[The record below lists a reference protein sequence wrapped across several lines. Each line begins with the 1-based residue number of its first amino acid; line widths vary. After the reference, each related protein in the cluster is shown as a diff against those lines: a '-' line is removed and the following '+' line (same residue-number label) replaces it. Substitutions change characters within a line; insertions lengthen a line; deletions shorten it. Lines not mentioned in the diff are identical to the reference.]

1 MIDIN
6 NFDAIEIGLASSKK
20 IRSWS
25 WGEVTKPETINY
37 RTLKPEKDGLFCERI
52 FGPTKDWECYCGKY
66 KRVRYKGIVCERCGV
81 EVTRSKVRRERMG
94 HVDLAA
100 PVSHIWFFKGVPS
113 RIGYLIDMAPK
124 ELEKVLYFAASMIT
138 WVDVEA
144 RDKDLGKLEKEVKK
158 VTDSYESEQ
167 QKRTQELNESL
178 ERRVKYLEDG
188 TQTKFDDDDHIWADS
203 LKLTQAQLRKLKDD
217 ERAKMIKELRKS
229 FDAEISDTEA
239 YIEEAIE
246 RMQEVWKIFTE
257 MKPKDVVN
265 DETVFRELKDRFGS
279 PFGWGEYFRGGMGAE
294 AVRDLLEQVDLEAE
308 CEEMEQVINSSKGQK
323 QARAVKRLKVASAFL
338 NSDNQPDWMI
348 LDCVP
353 VIPPELRPMVQ
364 LDGGRFATSDLND
377 LYRRVINR
385 NNRLKR
391 LLDLGAP
398 EIIVNNEKRML
409 QEAVDALFDNGRRGR
424 PVTGPGN
431 RPLKSLSDMLKGK
444 QGRFRQNL
452 LGKRVDYSGRSV
464 IVSGPSLRLHQCGL
478 PKLMALELFKPFIM
492 AQLVE
497 RKAVQ
502 NIKAAKKMVE
512 SMIPEVWDVL
522 EEVIHEHPVLLNRA
536 PTLHRLGIQAFEPV
550 LVEGKAIQVHPL
562 VCHAFNADFDGDQMA
577 VHVPLSAEAQAEA
590 RVLMLSANNIL
601 SPAHGAPLATPTQ
614 DMVLGIYYLTYGPD
628 SDELQKIDEELKAGK
643 GAAKNGSAPKV
654 FRSSQEAELVY
665 ENGGCKLHDQA
676 EYRRAG
682 HEHFL
687 TTVGRIIFN
696 EKIERALAEALGD
709 DFDPEQFEFVNF
721 SLKKRD
727 VNEMVSNLVEAY
739 GAPAVSEVL
748 DAFKDL
754 GFHYASQAGITVSKN
769 NVVSPPSKAE
779 ILDRYEKETAAI
791 QGQYDDGY
799 ITAEERHE
807 AVTAH
812 WNRATDEV
820 AQAMEDNLDE
830 LNPIFMMANSGARGS
845 FKQIRQLA
853 GHARPDGQS
862 ERRNHRAAD
871 QGQLHGGALRPRV
884 LHLHPR
890 RPKGPRR
897 HGAAHGGLGL
907 PDPSSRRRRPGR
919 DRPRRGLQDQGPHRD
934 GAPQGRQLSQRQ
946 PGRSPGREKARDQAR
961 PRAAQAQPRDHPGRR
976 RGDRRGLRRRGGQG
990 PGPLD
995 PQVRGGIR
1003 RVPLLLRSR
1012 AGDRLDRR
1020 HRRRGGHHRRPVDR
1034 RARHAA
1040 DHAHLPHRRRRRP
1053 GHHPG
1058 PTEDRRALR
1067 GAQTEGP
1074 GADGR
1079 GGRQGLDR
1087 RDRQSA
1093 ESDRDRVE
1101 RRGALLQLPAQNPPA
1116 RRPRRQGRDRPAAQ

>member
-124 ELEKVLYFAASMIT
+124 ELEKVLYFAASMVT
-138 WVDVEA
+138 WVDEEA
-144 RDKDLGKLEKEVKK
+144 RAKDIGKLEKEVDK
-158 VTDSYESEQ
+158 VVEEYEAER
-167 QKRTQELNESL
+167 QKRTQELDESL
-178 ERRVKYLEDG
+178 ERRLAYLEDG
-188 TQTKFDDDDHIWADS
+188 TQDKFSDDDYIWAEG
-203 LKLTQAQLRKLKDD
+203 LKLTAAQARKLTDD
-217 ERAKMIKELRKS
+217 ERTKLTKELKKT
-229 FDAEISDTEA
+229 FEAEISDTEA
-239 YIEEAIE
+239 YIDEAIE
-246 RMQEVWKIFTE
+246 RMQEVWKIFQE
-257 MKPKDVVN
+257 MKPKEVVN

-294 AVRDLLEQVDLEAE
+294 AVRDLLEQIDLEAE
-308 CEEMEQVINSSKGQK
+308 CEELELTINSSKGQK
-323 QARAVKRLKVASAFL
+323 QARAVKRLRVASAFL
-338 NSDNQPDWMI
+338 NSTNRPEWMI

-492 AQLVE
+492 ARLVE

-512 SMIPEVWDVL
+512 SEIPEVWDVL

-536 PTLHRLGIQAFEPV
+536 PTLHRLGIQAFEPI

-590 RVLMLSANNIL
+590 RILMLSSNNIL

-614 DMVLGIYYLTYGPD
+614 DMVLGIYYLTYGPPG
-628 SDELQKIDEELKAGK
+628 EELAELDEQLKKGK
-643 GAAKNGSAPKV
+643 GTGKGGARPKA
-654 FRSSQEAELVY
+654 FRSAQEAELAY
-665 ENGGCKLHDQA
+665 ESGSVRLHDHA

-696 EKIERALAEALGD
+696 DRIERALADALGD
-709 DFDPEQFEFVNF
+709 EWKPESYEFVNH

-727 VNEMVSNLVEAY
+727 VNDTVSDLVDTY
-739 GAPAVSEVL
+739 GAPAISLVL

-754 GFHYASQAGITVSKN
+754 GFHFATQAGITISKN
-769 NVVSPPSKAE
+769 NVVSPPEKEEILERYEAQAAE
-779 ILDRYEKETAAI
+779 IARPVQRRLHHPGGAPRGGHQPLERGHRRRR
-791 QGQYDDGY
+791 QGDGGQP
-799 ITAEERHE
+799 R
-807 AVTAH
+807 
-812 WNRATDEV
+812 RAQPDLHDG
-820 AQAMEDNLDE
+820 QLG
-830 LNPIFMMANSGARGS
+830 GARVV
-845 FKQIRQLA
+845 QADPPA
-853 GHARPDGQS
+853 GGNARPHGQP
-862 ERRNHRAAD
+862 EGRDHRAPD
-871 QGQLHGGALRPRV
+871 QGQLHGGPLGSGV
-884 LHLHPR
+884 LHIHPR
-890 RPKGPRR
+890 RPQGPRR
-897 HGAAHGGLGL
+897 HGAAHGRLRL
-907 PDPSSRRRRPGR
+907 PHPAPRGRGPGR
-919 DRPRRGLQDQGPHRD
+919 DRADRGLQDQGPHRD
-934 GAPQGRQLSQRQ
+934 ADPQGGRLDQRLPDGQ
-946 PGRSPGREKARDQAR
+946 AGGEEVRDQAR
-961 PRAAQAQPRDHPGRR
+961 SRAVEAK
-976 RGDRRGLRRRGGQG
+976 RGDRRRQARGARRDARGRGGG
-990 PGPLD
+990 AGPLG
-995 PQVRGGIR
+995 PEVRG
-1003 RVPLLLRSR
+1003 RVGDLPLLLRGR
-1012 AGDRLDRR
+1012 PGDRSDGR
-1020 HRRRGGHHRRPVDR
+1020 HRRRGRDHRRPVDR
-1034 RARHAA
+1034 RARDAA

-1058 PTEDRRALR
+1058 PAARGRAVR
-1067 GAQTEGP
+1067 GAEAQGP
-1074 GADGR
+1074 GPAGR
-1079 GGRQGLDR
+1079 D
-1087 RDRQSA
+1087 
-1093 ESDRDRVE
+1093 
-1101 RRGALLQLPAQNPPA
+1101 
-1116 RRPRRQGRDRPAAQ
+1116 RRQGRGRGDRQGGQGDDHRCRRRGDLTTRSRPARGCTSPTARRSR

>member
-124 ELEKVLYFAASMIT
+124 ELEKVLYFAASMVT
-138 WVDVEA
+138 WVDEEA
-144 RDKDLGKLEKEVKK
+144 RAKDIGKLEKEVDK
-158 VTDSYESEQ
+158 VVDSYEAER

-178 ERRVKYLEDG
+178 ERRLAYLEDG
-188 TQTKFDDDDHIWADS
+188 SQDKFSDDDHIWAES
-203 LKLTQAQLRKLKDD
+203 LKLTAAQLRKLKDD
-217 ERAKMIKELRKS
+217 ERTKLTKELRKT

-239 YIEEAIE
+239 YIDEAIE
-246 RMQEVWKIFTE
+246 RMQEVWKIFQE
-257 MKPKDVVN
+257 MKPKEVVN

-279 PFGWGEYFRGGMGAE
+279 PFGWGEYFRGGMGAD
-294 AVRDLLEQVDLEAE
+294 AVRDLLEQIDLEAE
-308 CEEMEQVINSSKGQK
+308 CEELEQTINSSKGQK
-323 QARAVKRLKVASAFL
+323 QARAVKRLRVASAFL
-338 NSDNQPDWMI
+338 NSSNKPEWMI

-492 AQLVE
+492 ARLVE

-512 SMIPEVWDVL
+512 SEIPEVWDVL

-536 PTLHRLGIQAFEPV
+536 PTLHRLGIQAFEPI

-590 RVLMLSANNIL
+590 RILMLSSNNIL

-614 DMVLGIYYLTYGPD
+614 DMVLGIYYLTYGPTA
-628 SDELQKIDEELKAGK
+628 EELAELDEQLKKGK
-643 GAAKNGSAPKV
+643 GTKGSRPKV
-654 FRSSQEAELVY
+654 FRSAQEAELAY
-665 ENGGCKLHDQA
+665 ENGSVRLHDHA

-696 EKIERALAEALGD
+696 DRIERALEVAIGEEWK
-709 DFDPEQFEFVNF
+709 PEQ
-721 SLKKRD
+721 L
-727 VNEMVSNLVEAY
+727 
-739 GAPAVSEVL
+739 
-748 DAFKDL
+748 
-754 GFHYASQAGITVSKN
+754 
-769 NVVSPPSKAE
+769 
-779 ILDRYEKETAAI
+779 
-791 QGQYDDGY
+791 
-799 ITAEERHE
+799 
-807 AVTAH
+807 
-812 WNRATDEV
+812 
-820 AQAMEDNLDE
+820 
-830 LNPIFMMANSGARGS
+830 
-845 FKQIRQLA
+845 
-853 GHARPDGQS
+853 
-862 ERRNHRAAD
+862 
-871 QGQLHGGALRPRV
+871 
-884 LHLHPR
+884 
-890 RPKGPRR
+890 
-897 HGAAHGGLGL
+897 
-907 PDPSSRRRRPGR
+907 
-919 DRPRRGLQDQGPHRD
+919 
-934 GAPQGRQLSQRQ
+934 
-946 PGRSPGREKARDQAR
+946 
-961 PRAAQAQPRDHPGRR
+961 
-976 RGDRRGLRRRGGQG
+976 
-990 PGPLD
+990 
-995 PQVRGGIR
+995 
-1003 RVPLLLRSR
+1003 
-1012 AGDRLDRR
+1012 
-1020 HRRRGGHHRRPVDR
+1020 
-1034 RARHAA
+1034 
-1040 DHAHLPHRRRRRP
+1040 
-1053 GHHPG
+1053 
-1058 PTEDRRALR
+1058 
-1067 GAQTEGP
+1067 
-1074 GADGR
+1074 
-1079 GGRQGLDR
+1079 
-1087 RDRQSA
+1087 
-1093 ESDRDRVE
+1093 
-1101 RRGALLQLPAQNPPA
+1101 
-1116 RRPRRQGRDRPAAQ
+1116 